1 MTQPSFA
8 RNVALLATCQAL
20 FFMANTVVISTSALV
35 GLQYAPSPSL
45 STLALGSQFL
55 GTMLA
60 TLPASFLMQRFGRRA
75 GLLGGAALGIAA
87 GLLGWVAILRGD
99 FWLFCLAGLVYGTFG
114 AFGQYIR
121 FAAADAADAATGRA
135 DPALRGRA
143 IGWVMAG
150 GTVAALLGPELAN
163 RTRELWA
170 PVMFAG
176 CFAAIACLAAAGLAA
191 ASLLRLPVPAR
202 TAAGGRSRR
211 SRASRPP
218 SSRSRGRWWPT

>member
-1 MTQPSFA
+1 
-8 RNVALLATCQAL
+8 VLATCQAL

-87 GLLGWVAILRGD
+87 GLLGWLAIMRGD
-99 FWLFCLAGLVYGTFG
+99 FWLFCAAGLVYGTFG

-121 FAAADAADAATGRA
+121 FAAADAADAASASGRA

-191 ASLLRLPVPAR
+191 AAFLRLPVPPRAS
-202 TAAGGRSRR
+202 AGGG
-211 SRASRPP
+211 RPMAEIARQP
-218 SSRSRGRWWPT
+218 AAIVAFAGRWSPT